1 MTLTHAS
8 SLSITEAP
16 TLLLDPDPIVSEADA
31 PTLLLGPDPMPTEA
45 EPIPATATD
54 EVDLS
59 ACLTSKIKPARK
71 QIAPNRRV

>member
-31 PTLLLGPDPMPTEA
+31 PTLLLGPDPIPTEP
-45 EPIPATATD
+45 EPIPPTPAD
-54 EVDLS
+54 EIDLS

-71 QIAPNRRV
+71 HISQNRKG